1 MLLNLL
7 RVEDADPE
15 RMMALSFHQFQN
27 ERAIPAMQAR
37 RRRRRRGAAP
47 VLPPHR
53 PPPHRP
59 LLPSTG

>member
-37 RRRRRRGAAP
+37 RRRRGAAP

-53 PPPHRP
+53 PPTAPACP
-59 LLPSTG
+59 PTG